1 MFLREVC
8 QSFQDFDILDIKH
21 DTELIYTSLKQQ
33 NLHIK

>member
-21 DTELIYTSLKQQ
+21 DTELKQQ